1 MTIEMI
7 LQDYLAQP
15 KLELGDR
22 SLYVGASDVAQCPRK
37 VVLAK
42 TEPVPQDLQTLIR
55 FERGN
60 MVERIVENA
69 LDYAVIAYEKQ
80 VEMSHPDF
88 PHFKAHMDFVFFR
101 QNEIAVLETKS
112 VSRMPD
118 MPYPSWIEQ
127 IHFQIGLVACTDS
140 RQVRGAVLAVD
151 LSSGKF
157 KLFDEYQPNRKLFDG
172 LVRKA
177 EHIWQGINGEVAP
190 DTEESNLCVG
200 CDYQETCPEFV
211 GQNVVE
217 LPIKTEVEQYLTL
230 KQNLKAMKTEMDELK
245 AVIQEAVKPF
255 GEAKSGDHS
264 IKLRSS
270 SRAGFDTKSFM
281 AAHPELYDEYKK
293 INHFTRLYV
302 K

>member
-1 MTIEMI
+1 MSIEMI
-7 LQDYLAQP
+7 LQDYLTQP

-42 TEPVPQDLQTLIR
+42 TEPAPQDLQTLIR

-60 MVERIVENA
+60 MVERIVANA
-69 LDYAVIAYEKQ
+69 LDYAGIAYDQQ
-80 VEMSHPDF
+80 VEVSHPAF
-88 PHFKAHMDFVFFR
+88 PHFKAHLDFVFYR
-101 QNEIAVLETKS
+101 QDEIAVLETKS

-127 IHFQIGLVACTDS
+127 VHFQMGLVGLSDA
-140 RQVRGAVLAVD
+140 RPVRGAVLAVD

-157 KLFDEYQPNRKLFDG
+157 KLFDDYQPNRKLFDG
-172 LVRKA
+172 LLSKA
-177 EHIWQGINGEVAP
+177 EHIWQAINGEVVP

-211 GQNVVE
+211 GQDVVE
-217 LPIKTEVEQYLTL
+217 LPIKTEVEQYLSL
-230 KQNLKAMKTEMDELK
+230 KKNLKAMKEEADALK
-245 AVIQEAVKPF
+245 AIIQEAVKPF
-255 GEAKSGDHS
+255 GEARAGDHS

-270 SRAGFDTKSFM
+270 SRAGFDTKAFM
-281 AAHPELYDEYKK
+281 ADHPALYDEYKK
-293 INHFTRLYV
+293 VNHFTRLYV